1 MSQCGC
7 MLPFGRCLAA
17 FNTKYV
23 LIAAIVFFMIGFAIS
38 GGAQGWLQESFRSGP
53 PLDLDR
59 LDRLFR
65 RDMQPCVLHSRI
77 AHYGWTCPAFLA
89 VGGGL
94 LCTVD
99 TNTSDA
105 ALIGYQIL
113 YGLGIGFTRSVAFL
127 SVRADNPESEVPAAI
142 AIVLFTELFGGMCG
156 PVIGNAIL
164 QSGLL
169 RYLTAN
175 GVEGKTIAS
184 VQASVFAIWEL
195 SAQLRTQVIKGYIK
209 ALNDIYIGAV
219 AI

>member
-1 MSQCGC
+1 M
-7 MLPFGRCLAA
+7 
-17 FNTKYV
+17 
-23 LIAAIVFFMIGFAIS
+23 
-38 GGAQGWLQESFRSGP
+38 
-53 PLDLDR
+53 
-59 LDRLFR
+59 
-65 RDMQPCVLHSRI
+65 
-77 AHYGWTCPAFLA
+77 
-89 VGGGL
+89 
-94 LCTVD
+94 D

-175 GVEGKTIAS
+175 GVEGETIAS